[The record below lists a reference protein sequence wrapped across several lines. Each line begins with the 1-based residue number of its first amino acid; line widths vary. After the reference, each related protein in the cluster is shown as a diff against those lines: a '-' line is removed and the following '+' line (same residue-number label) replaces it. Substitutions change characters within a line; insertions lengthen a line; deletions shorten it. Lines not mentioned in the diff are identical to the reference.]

1 MYYTY
6 DEIVEISLHYEKNSL
21 KKEVTE
27 KINQIKK
34 ELGIYIYEPLKKT
47 IINKQQDYCGII
59 CKSLNKISEKNYE
72 KLKIDIFEMLEP
84 IEKQE
89 DINIIT
95 NKIFSIASSNV
106 FLSKIFSKLYKEL
119 IDKNEGFM
127 NVFEENF
134 QKHCELLSNIKYR
147 DPNTDYDGYCNY
159 VKQIEYLKS
168 GLVFFSNLLKEQI
181 GSKVNIMK
189 LCSKLLDLLKE
200 EMKHKEKMEYKDE
213 LLQSLFILI
222 KETYNYIYMEDIFK
236 NIKDDIIFIKNHPNC
251 TQKLKFKCMDI
262 NDFIKKQLNK

>member
-159 VKQIEYLKS
+159 VKKIDQLKA
-168 GLVFFSNLLKEQI
+168 GLSFFTNLMKYNICSLDNIVDLCKE
-181 GSKVNIMK
+181 
-189 LCSKLLDLLKE
+189 LLSSLMI
-200 EMKHKEKMEYKDE
+200 EMKHKENMEYKEE
-213 LLQSLFILI
+213 LLQSIFIII
-222 KETYNYIYMEDIFK
+222 KEILDYLLFHKEWEYIYNKIIELKDNP
-236 NIKDDIIFIKNHPNC
+236 NINA
-251 TQKLKFKCMDI
+251 KLKFKCMDI
-262 NDFIKKQLNK
+262 TDYVKTHMR